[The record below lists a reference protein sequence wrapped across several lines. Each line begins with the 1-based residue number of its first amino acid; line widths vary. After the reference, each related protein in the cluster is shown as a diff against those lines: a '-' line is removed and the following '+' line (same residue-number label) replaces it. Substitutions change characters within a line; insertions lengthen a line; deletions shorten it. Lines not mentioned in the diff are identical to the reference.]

1 MIAAIVLAAGLGTR
15 MRRIK
20 PLIEFG
26 GEPSLAIL
34 LRRLRAAGIA
44 RPIVVLG
51 RSAKQIRDRVDLS
64 EADVVLNPH
73 PEHGMAGS
81 LALGLRAVP
90 LTADGTIVLHAD
102 MPFIEKETIHAVLR
116 TAERGARIAAPSHRG
131 RRGFPV
137 YLSRAAFPELLATLA
152 GDVGAREYIARHTE
166 DLVLA
171 EVDGDGCLR
180 DIDTPEDLS
189 AAREESHAVH
199 ADR

>member
-1 MIAAIVLAAGLGTR
+1 
-15 MRRIK
+15 MRRVK
-20 PLIEFG
+20 PLIEFD

-34 LRRLRAAGIA
+34 LRRLQTAGIA

-51 RSAKQIRDRVDLS
+51 RSAKQIRNRVDLS
-64 EADVVLNPH
+64 EADVVVNPY

-81 LALGLRAVP
+81 LALGLRLVP
-90 LTADGTIVLHAD
+90 EAADGAIVVHAD
-102 MPFIEKETIHAVLR
+102 MPFVEEETILAVLR
-116 TAERGARIAAPSHRG
+116 TAEQGARIAAPSHRG

-137 YLSRAAFPELLATLA
+137 YLSRASFPELLETLA
-152 GDVGAREYIARHTE
+152 GDVGAREYIARHRE
-166 DLVLA
+166 DLVLV
-171 EVDGDGCLR
+171 EVAGEGCLR